1 MLELPQKQRQEHGTR
16 LYDRNFVLA
25 LTSQT
30 CFVIANTLMTHYA
43 RWVEFLGGNLRQV
56 GWVMGIGAASGLIF
70 RPWLAQLIN
79 RLGAKQCWGIG
90 YFVFAFSSIANL
102 LIVDIGPA
110 IYLARAANVLGA
122 AIVFASGLTY
132 ISQIAPES
140 RRTEAI
146 GILGVGGFLGMLIGP
161 FLGDYLL
168 GDAVDVADRSRA
180 SFLNLFVVAGVA
192 NAIPALLLL
201 TLRPSAARGER
212 KSLHLKDFFAT
223 TRKHWPGTILVV
235 DFAFGVC
242 MAGPFVFAA
251 SYIDDAPLELNGVSE
266 LGFFFWCY
274 ASVGI
279 ATRLTLRRLPDLV
292 GPRPVLL
299 VGTVIM
305 ALGMFAYCFVS
316 SSTPWLLA
324 VPAVITGIGHGLM
337 FHTMTSL
344 TIQPFPLEVRG
355 TGSALALMML
365 DLGMFLGSPIL
376 GLIGDLYGY
385 SALFC
390 SIAVTTLAAAA
401 IYARYK

>member
-1 MLELPQKQRQEHGTR
+1 MLEIPSHRRHENAVR

-25 LTSQT
+25 LASQT

-56 GWVMGIGAASGLIF
+56 GWVMGIGAASGLLF

-79 RLGAKQCWGIG
+79 RLGAKRCWGIG
-90 YFVFAFSSIANL
+90 YAVFAASSLLNL
-102 LIVDIGPA
+102 ALVDIGPL
-110 IYLARAANVLGA
+110 IYLARSANVLGA

-132 ISQIAPES
+132 ISQIAPEP

-161 FLGDYLL
+161 FFGDFLL
-168 GDAVDVADRSRA
+168 GNTVDIASRSRE
-180 SFLNLFVVAGVA
+180 SFMNLFVVSAVA

-201 TLRPSAARGER
+201 TLRPSAAKSER
-212 KSLHLKDFFAT
+212 KTLRISDFFAT
-223 TRKHWPGTILVV
+223 TRKHWPGTILLV

-251 SYIDDAPLELNGVSE
+251 SYIDDTPLVLNGVSE

-292 GPRPVLL
+292 GARPVLL
-299 VGTVIM
+299 AGMLIMTV
-305 ALGMFAYCFVS
+305 GMFAYCLVS
-316 SSTPWLLA
+316 KEFPWMLA
-324 VPAVITGIGHGLM
+324 IPAVLTGLGHGLM

-344 TIQPFPLEVRG
+344 TIEPFPLEVRG

-365 DLGMFLGSPIL
+365 DLGMFLGAPVL
-376 GLIGDLYGY
+376 GLVGDMFGY
-385 SALFC
+385 AALFC
-390 SIAVTTLAAAA
+390 TIAVSTLISA
-401 IYARYK
+401 IIYWRFN

>member
-1 MLELPQKQRQEHGTR
+1 MLEIPENLKQPHPVR

-25 LTSQT
+25 LASQT
-30 CFVIANTLMTHYA
+30 CFVIANTLMAHYA
-43 RWVEFLGGNLRQV
+43 RWVEFLGGNLQQV
-56 GWVMGIGAASGLIF
+56 GWVMGIGAASGLLF

-79 RLGAKQCWGIG
+79 RLGAKRCWGIG
-90 YFVFAFSSIANL
+90 YAVFAFSSLTNL
-102 LIVDIGPA
+102 LISDIGPV
-110 IYLARAANVLGA
+110 IYFARSTNVLGA

-132 ISQIAPES
+132 ISQIAPDS

-146 GILGVGGFLGMLIGP
+146 GILGVGGFLGMLVGP

-168 GDAVDVADRSRA
+168 GDTAASLGRSRD
-180 SFLNLFVVAGVA
+180 SFVNMFIVAAAA
-192 NAIPALLLL
+192 NAVPALLLA
-201 TLRPSAARGER
+201 TLRPSAASSQR
-212 KSLHLKDFFAT
+212 KSLHLKDFIAT
-223 TRKHWPGTILVV
+223 TREYWPGTILIV

-251 SYIDDAPLELNGVSE
+251 SYIDDTPLRLSGLSE

-274 ASVGI
+274 ASIGI

-299 VGTVIM
+299 AGMLIMTV
-305 ALGMFAYCFVS
+305 GMFAYCLVS
-316 SSTPWLLA
+316 SSNPWLLA
-324 VPAVITGIGHGLM
+324 VPALLTGLGHGLM

-344 TIQPFPLEVRG
+344 TIEPFPIEVRG

-376 GLIGDLYGY
+376 GWIGDVYGY
-385 SALFC
+385 SALF
-390 SIAVTTLAAAA
+390 SAIAMTTLVSAG